1 MIYITGDTHGDIN
14 RFFDG
19 CALDTKLTESDTLI
33 VCGDFGFVWFDES
46 TPVGF
51 NQDNDELDRLSHK
64 PYTILFVDGNH
75 ENHDRL
81 SKFPE
86 VEKYGS
92 TVHKIRENIYHLE
105 RGRIYTI
112 EGKTF
117 FTFGGAYSI
126 DKYMRQEGISW
137 WSGEIPNDEEYKR
150 GIQAIKNA
158 DYKVDYIITHTC
170 PSEIIKMYLHHIP
183 DPHDGELTGFFDYL
197 MYDVDFKCWFFGHWH
212 ADDYFKI
219 PMRGKTKKFR
229 ALLFDVVNI
238 KEYEE
243 VKNDEY

>member
-1 MIYITGDTHGDIN
+1 
-14 RFFDG
+14 
-19 CALDTKLTESDTLI
+19 
-33 VCGDFGFVWFDES
+33 
-46 TPVGF
+46 
-51 NQDNDELDRLSHK
+51 
-64 PYTILFVDGNH
+64 
-75 ENHDRL
+75 
-81 SKFPE
+81 
-86 VEKYGS
+86 
-92 TVHKIRENIYHLE
+92 
-105 RGRIYTI
+105 
-112 EGKTF
+112 
-117 FTFGGAYSI
+117 
-126 DKYMRQEGISW
+126 MRQEGISW

-212 ADDYFKI
+212 TDDYLKV
-219 PMRGKTKKFR
+219 PMRGRTKKFR

>member
-1 MIYITGDTHGDIN
+1 M
-14 RFFDG
+14 
-19 CALDTKLTESDTLI
+19 
-33 VCGDFGFVWFDES
+33 
-46 TPVGF
+46 
-51 NQDNDELDRLSHK
+51 
-64 PYTILFVDGNH
+64 
-75 ENHDRL
+75 
-81 SKFPE
+81 
-86 VEKYGS
+86 
-92 TVHKIRENIYHLE
+92 HKIRENIYHLE

-137 WSGEIPNDEEYKR
+137 WSGEIPNDDEYKR

-170 PSEIIKMYLHHIP
+170 PSEIIKMYLRHIP

-212 ADDYFKI
+212 TDDYFKV

-238 KEYEE
+238 EEYEE
-243 VKNDEY
+243 E